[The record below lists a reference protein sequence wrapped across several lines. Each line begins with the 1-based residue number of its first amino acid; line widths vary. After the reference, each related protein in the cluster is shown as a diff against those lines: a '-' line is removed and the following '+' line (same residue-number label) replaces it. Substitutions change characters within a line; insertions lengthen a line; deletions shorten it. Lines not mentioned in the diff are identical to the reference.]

1 MKAICK
7 DRRRKFKSSKAE
19 ARGTGSVS
27 ADIDRLLAPKTFE
40 DLESLEVQ
48 VKKKLDSDEP
58 IDYDYWEQLLRSL
71 RVWKAKAKL
80 RKVSQE
86 IINERLQVLRKQQE
100 ETAASVQ
107 EKLQA
112 MLNGAEA
119 LDGDKLS
126 AIAYDSHFDPEPLLK
141 LRAEDKNLVQVDEK
155 KFMDDLVSCSG

>member
-1 MKAICK
+1 
-7 DRRRKFKSSKAE
+7 
-19 ARGTGSVS
+19 VS
-27 ADIDRLLAPKTFE
+27 ADIDRLLAPKSFE

-100 ETAASVQ
+100 ETAKSVK
-107 EKLQA
+107 EKLQT
-112 MLNGAEA
+112 MLSGAEA
-119 LDGDKLS
+119 LDGEKPNAL
-126 AIAYDSHFDPEPLLK
+126 AYDPQFDPEPLLK
-141 LRAEDKNLVQVDEK
+141 LRAEDKNLVQLDEK
-155 KFMDDLVSCSG
+155 KFMDGIVSYLRFPSKSAR